1 MEIGGFLVSSKL
13 FLLAAKCT
21 TRPIYG
27 LEYFPVS
34 QHSSNLVQ
42 SFPLPIY
49 QRMSCKMLGSK
60 YLSSI
65 SFTSSLGEL
74 LRRCLHPS
82 EVELAGPHYYTFL
95 DLYVCHVYFCH
106 IKVILSLSP
115 LVYSMLYFVTCTLC
129 LYIGGI
135 KTITSP
141 LDVRKLLSVDC
152 LR

>member
-1 MEIGGFLVSSKL
+1 MEIWGFLISSKL
-13 FLLAAKCT
+13 LLVAVKCT

-74 LRRCLHPS
+74 LRRCLHPL
-82 EVELAGPHYYTFL
+82 EVELAGRHYYTFL
-95 DLYVCHVYFCH
+95 ELHICMLVTSKRFSLHGVLYLAFC
-106 IKVILSLSP
+106 ICI
-115 LVYSMLYFVTCTLC
+115 
-129 LYIGGI
+129 IR
-135 KTITSP
+135 TITSP
-141 LDVRKLLSVDC
+141 LDVRKFFSVDC